1 MWGLHASR
9 QGRGA
14 ACFMPLHL
22 CRKTSHLKLFA
33 LPNPPA
39 TVLQGGA
46 EPSSFPE
53 PLTAAG
59 ASKAPRRVV
68 PEAMGAAPGDAA
80 GASKAPR
87 RIVAEAVC
95 PAPSS
100 AAKSSLPAESAASG
114 KAAKRITPTPLR
126 TAAVQAV
133 SQQFAGSTHQQ
144 QQPASV
150 QPATSEMSRD
160 GQPPASARRITPVL
174 VGAAVALPPGEERTA
189 SVSVAAAPLVAVP
202 KGGIAALAAAMG
214 ARAAQARKK
223 D

>member
-1 MWGLHASR
+1 
-9 QGRGA
+9 
-14 ACFMPLHL
+14 
-22 CRKTSHLKLFA
+22 
-33 LPNPPA
+33 
-39 TVLQGGA
+39 VLQGGA

-87 RIVAEAVC
+87 RIVAEAVG

-126 TAAVQAV
+126 TATVQAV

-144 QQPASV
+144 QQPAGV

-189 SVSVAAAPLVAVP
+189 SVLAAAAPPAAPAAAAP

-214 ARAAQARKK
+214 AKAAQARKK